1 MTGVTRSQED
11 FDLVLTAWL
20 EDSAPPSAPD
30 GLLEAVLATTGS
42 TARRP
47 GWWTPGGLADILIS
61 RRNMGRG
68 LAMAATVAALALAT
82 VAIVAIGSRPQ
93 VPLPPGRPGWIVA
106 AHDGELQLIDA
117 TGTVRHRLS
126 TGSYPGWGTWSRDG
140 RRLAYISGDST
151 RPILEIRDEGLV
163 EVARIDLPP
172 DTLPE
177 LNWSPDGTS
186 IAFGVAGDQG
196 TRIYVVKTTTGARP
210 LPITDPALQALRPSW
225 SPDGTL
231 IAFRGG
237 VDIDQ
242 QALYVMRPDG
252 TGVTRLS
259 QGGRAVEPYCG
270 FPWTPD
276 AHSIVFSTRY
286 NGIWVVN
293 GDGSNER
300 QVTGPSDQAYCASI
314 SPDGT
319 RIAAMIWLDTGKYV
333 VVMELDGG
341 HRVTPNGPLYDSWPV
356 VWSPDGRSMISN
368 SRVLDGSPNPRVV
381 LDPDG
386 IVPPRTLFSGDA
398 IVWDWQR
405 LPP

>member
-1 MTGVTRSQED
+1 MTGATRGQDELD
-11 FDLVLTAWL
+11 RLLTAWL
-20 EDSAPPSAPD
+20 RDSAPGSVPV
-30 GLLEAVLATTGS
+30 GLLEGVVAQTAATS
-42 TARRP
+42 RRP
-47 GWWTPGGLADILIS
+47 GWWAPGGLADVLI
-61 RRNMGRG
+61 RRRTVERG
-68 LAMAATVAALALAT
+68 LALAAAIAALTLAT
-82 VAIVAIGSRPQ
+82 VFIVAVGSRPQ

-106 AHDGELQLIDA
+106 ARDGELQLIDA

-126 TGSYPGWGTWSRDG
+126 TGSYLGLGSWSRDG
-140 RRLAYISGDST
+140 RRLSYVEGDPA
-151 RPILEIRDEGLV
+151 RPVLVIRDAGLA

-172 DTLPE
+172 GAGPV
-177 LNWSPDGTS
+177 LNWSPDGTT
-186 IAFGVAGDQG
+186 IAFGVESDRD
-196 TRIYVVKTTTGARP
+196 TRIYVVPARDGAQP
-210 LPITDPALQALRPSW
+210 VPITDPALLALRPSW

-231 IAFRGG
+231 IAFRAG

-259 QGGRAVEPYCG
+259 QGGRAVEPSCG

-319 RIAAMIWLDTGKYV
+319 RIAAMVWLDTGKYV

-341 HRVTPNGPLYDSWPV
+341 HRVTPSGPLSDAWPV

-386 IVPPRTLFSGDA
+386 IVPARTLFSGDA

>member
-20 EDSAPPSAPD
+20 QDSAPPSVPD

-47 GWWTPGGLADILIS
+47 GWWAPGGLADVLI
-61 RRNMGRG
+61 RRRSLGRG
-68 LAMAATVAALALAT
+68 LAMAAMIAALALAT

-106 AHDGELQLIDA
+106 AQDGELQLLDA

-126 TGSYPGWGTWSRDG
+126 TGSYLGLGTWSRDG
-140 RRLAYISGDST
+140 GSLAYVSGD
-151 RPILEIRDEGLV
+151 PAGPVLVILDESLV

-172 DTLPE
+172 DAAPMLS
-177 LNWSPDGTS
+177 WSPDGTS
-186 IAFGVAGDQG
+186 IAFGVESDRG
-196 TRIYVVKTTTGARP
+196 TRIYVVKARDGAV
-210 LPITDPALQALRPSW
+210 PIAISDPALQALRPSW

-242 QALYVMRPDG
+242 RALYVMRPDG
-252 TGVTRLS
+252 TGINRLS

-276 AHSIVFSTRY
+276 ARSIVFSTSY

-293 GDGSNER
+293 ADGSNER

-314 SPDGT
+314 APDGT

-333 VVMELDGG
+333 VVVALDGR
-341 HRVTPNGPLYDSWPV
+341 HRVTPIGPLYDSWPV

-368 SRVLDGSPNPRVV
+368 GRVLDGSPNPRVF

-386 IVPPRTLFSGDA
+386 IVPARTLFSGDA
-398 IVWDWQR
+398 VVWDWQR